1 MRKKLFQKNL
11 MLLCLVS
18 MTAFISCN
26 KNEKNDP
33 NGSKN
38 GYEWVDLG
46 LSVKWATCNV
56 GASSPEEFGLLYA
69 WGETEPKT
77 EYTWANYK
85 WWDCSLDRMTK
96 YCFGNGD
103 QDNKFTL
110 DAKDDAAYVNMGKKW
125 RTPTSSE
132 WAELGKCNWYNTTK
146 NGVEG
151 YLIIGPNRNHI
162 FLPTTCYSDYFTPN
176 VSSFG
181 YMTSSIHTEKDPDER
196 FIGNE
201 DFVYIGSDSKHYIEG
216 FGRLRLEKSPR
227 YRGYSVRAVCK

>member
-11 MLLCLVS
+11 MLLCLVG

-26 KNEKNDP
+26 KNETSDP

-85 WWDCSLDRMTK
+85 WWDCSLVRMTK
-96 YCFGNGD
+96 YCLGNGD

-132 WAELGKCNWYNTTK
+132 WAELEKCKWRNTTK

-162 FLPTTCYSDYFTPN
+162 FLPTTCYSNYFTPN

-181 YMTSSIHTEKDPDER
+181 YMTSSIYIEKNPDEI
-196 FIGNE
+196 IGNE
-201 DFVYIGSDSKHYIEG
+201 DFVYIGSDSKHYTEG
-216 FGRLRLEKSPR
+216 FGWLRLEKSLR
-227 YRGYSVRAVCK
+227 YRGYSVRAVCE